1 VTAPILPSQ
10 LTLEHMRNAFSALW
24 KHVGISDS
32 KAPVY
37 GTGIKAEDIGSRPI
51 TSLAGQLSEARA
63 MADSA
68 QKALDKLGGN
78 LDAAITDINIIGNSN
93 VLSMGMKPY
102 AVLDLDVLQASQSI
116 LAAQAT
122 TQSLSSAGFDLAM
135 SNLEA
140 YLQGAFP
147 GSYGDGSLGGLQGVG
162 NGGSDWGNSLV
173 NSPIDGP
180 TWNSA
185 WGAAYT
191 QQMLLEAA
199 LAGQSAAAIL
209 ALDSNGILSRANKP
223 GAILMF
229 NGLEAQVS
237 TLRTQAIS
245 LGAALPTQE
254 TLTAYLNLLIGS
266 TSRTAPSWMDIT
278 QDTIIPD
285 PNVWQSQWT
294 TLYAEIANLHKA
306 ISASLT
312 NGTTPIGGRNLLWNS
327 SFEVDSNNDGIA
339 DGWLIYNNGSTTVY
353 PALTTGGMFGTN
365 AQRLNFAASSSTSTM
380 GIRHQLVTSGTAFQ
394 PNTSYVLSFY
404 ARGFGTCLGGVF
416 GLRFNTSPTTI
427 DTLLNPA
434 MTGTWQRYAFRL
446 NWGATVDT
454 DFFVTGL
461 TDAGG
466 YLVGGGMIDFD
477 GFQLELG
484 TVPTGYSPNPQEAI
498 TGVGQ
503 INSNAWI
510 APVDQINILQA
521 LKAESQTRAALY
533 NACVPLPASVVAFY
547 TSYVAE
553 TQALDNYLTSLGYES
568 WPLATA
574 VAGSMT
580 TISTDFAAIAA
591 ARKALENAI
600 VNYAQSGVNALNSQD
615 SFTPLDQAIFIDN
628 WCVSGKRA

>member
-1 VTAPILPSQ
+1 
-10 LTLEHMRNAFSALW
+10 
-24 KHVGISDS
+24 
-32 KAPVY
+32 
-37 GTGIKAEDIGSRPI
+37 
-51 TSLAGQLSEARA
+51 
-63 MADSA
+63 
-68 QKALDKLGGN
+68 
-78 LDAAITDINIIGNSN
+78 
-93 VLSMGMKPY
+93 
-102 AVLDLDVLQASQSI
+102 
-116 LAAQAT
+116 
-122 TQSLSSAGFDLAM
+122 
-135 SNLEA
+135 
-140 YLQGAFP
+140 
-147 GSYGDGSLGGLQGVG
+147 
-162 NGGSDWGNSLV
+162 
-173 NSPIDGP
+173 
-180 TWNSA
+180 
-185 WGAAYT
+185 
-191 QQMLLEAA
+191 
-199 LAGQSAAAIL
+199 
-209 ALDSNGILSRANKP
+209 
-223 GAILMF
+223 
-229 NGLEAQVS
+229 
-237 TLRTQAIS
+237 
-245 LGAALPTQE
+245 
-254 TLTAYLNLLIGS
+254 
-266 TSRTAPSWMDIT
+266 
-278 QDTIIPD
+278 
-285 PNVWQSQWT
+285 
-294 TLYAEIANLHKA
+294 
-306 ISASLT
+306 
-312 NGTTPIGGRNLLWNS
+312 
-327 SFEVDSNNDGIA
+327 
-339 DGWLIYNNGSTTVY
+339 
-353 PALTTGGMFGTN
+353 MFGTN